1 MRSIRA
7 GDLSGSRR
15 RIGRMKRL
23 TLVLV
28 AAAAFALPGAARAA
42 ACSPLNCAPSQFTL
56 AHGTLLGFR
65 TMVNKPVTVVDLKTG
80 ERRWVIPAG
89 LVGGDLLV
97 HQDGGSLV
105 WYDASRGARLYAAP
119 LPSVE
124 YSLAGVSQS
133 GTRAVALSIVGT
145 GTKAA
150 ILSRNGK
157 QTIALPGKQWE
168 FDALRGNNLFLI
180 KYLARGGYQVRLVHV
195 GSGKLDPR
203 PLKDPHESGT
213 IWGSPFSR
221 LSSADG
227 RYVFTLYIG
236 SNGGSMVHELDLK
249 NATAR
254 CIDLPGTGNY
264 GSATSTALVLSRDQR
279 TLWAVSPGYG
289 RAVAIDV
296 RTRKVSTALRFSL
309 PYWNLGNGTRAAF
322 APDGEHIALADNE
335 EVAVIGVSQGK
346 IVQRGKAKAIALGW
360 SPDGRLWK
368 LT

>member
-1 MRSIRA
+1 
-7 GDLSGSRR
+7 
-15 RIGRMKRL
+15 MKPL
-23 TLVLV
+23 ALVL
-28 AAAAFALPGAARAA
+28 AAAAAVVLPGAARAA

-80 ERRWVIPAG
+80 AFRWRVPAG
-89 LVGGDLLV
+89 LVGGNLLV
-97 HQDGGSLV
+97 HQDQGRLV
-105 WYDASRGARLYAAP
+105 WYDASRGARLYAAS

-124 YSLAGVSQS
+124 YSLAGVSQN
-133 GTRAVALSIVGT
+133 GTRAVAFSIVGT

-150 ILSRNGK
+150 VLSRDGE
-157 QTIALPGKQWE
+157 QTIALPGKQWQ

-180 KYLARGGYQVRLVHV
+180 KYLPLGGYQVRLVHV
-195 GSGKLDPR
+195 GSGKLEPR

-221 LSSADG
+221 LSSDDG

-249 NATAR
+249 
-254 CIDLPGTGNY
+254 GTGNY
-264 GSATSTALVLSRDQR
+264 GSATSTALLLSRDQR

-289 RAVAIDV
+289 RVVGIDV
-296 RTRKVSTALRFSL
+296 HTRKVSTALRFSL
-309 PYWNLGNGTRAAF
+309 PYWNLGNGTSAAL
-322 APDGEHIALADNE
+322 APDGRHLALADNE
-335 EVAVIGVSQGK
+335 EVAIIGLAKGT
-346 IVQRGKAKAIALGW
+346 IMQRGKAKAIALGW
-360 SPDGRLWK
+360 SPDGKLWK

>member
-1 MRSIRA
+1 
-7 GDLSGSRR
+7 
-15 RIGRMKRL
+15 MKRL
-23 TLVLV
+23 ALVL
-28 AAAAFALPGAARAA
+28 AAAAAVALPGAARGA

-65 TMVNKPVTVVDLKTG
+65 PMVNKPVTVVDLKTG
-80 ERRWVIPAG
+80 AARWVIPAG

-97 HQDGGSLV
+97 HQAGGRLV
-105 WYDASRGARLYAAP
+105 WYDASRGTRMYAAA

-124 YSLAGVSQS
+124 YSLAGVSQK

-145 GTKAA
+145 GTKVAMV
-150 ILSRNGK
+150 SRGSE
-157 QTIALPGKQWE
+157 QTIALPGKQWD

-180 KYLARGGYQVRLVHV
+180 KYLQLGGYQVRLVHV
-195 GSGKLDPR
+195 GSGKLDPH

-264 GSATSTALVLSRDQR
+264 GSATSTALVLSHDQR

-289 RAVAIDV
+289 RAVGMDV

-309 PYWNLGNGTRAAF
+309 PYWNLGNGTSAAL
-322 APDGEHIALADNE
+322 APDGRQIALGDNE
-335 EVAVIGVSQGK
+335 EVAVIGLAKGEV
-346 IVQRGKAKAIALGW
+346 VQRGKARAIALGW

-368 LT
+368 LTT

>member
-1 MRSIRA
+1 
-7 GDLSGSRR
+7 
-15 RIGRMKRL
+15 MKRL
-23 TLVLV
+23 ALVL
-28 AAAAFALPGAARAA
+28 AAAAAVALPGAARGA

-65 TMVNKPVTVVDLKTG
+65 PMVNKPVTVVDLKTG
-80 ERRWVIPAG
+80 APRWVIPAG

-97 HQDGGSLV
+97 HQAGGRLV
-105 WYDASRGARLYAAP
+105 WYDASRGTRMYAAA

-124 YSLAGVSQS
+124 YSLAGVSQK
-133 GTRAVALSIVGT
+133 GTRAVALSSVGT
-145 GTKAA
+145 GTKVA
-150 ILSRNGK
+150 IVSRSSE
-157 QTIALPGKQWE
+157 QTIALPGKQWD

-180 KYLARGGYQVRLVHV
+180 KYLQLGGYQVRLVHV
-195 GSGKLDPR
+195 GSAKLDPH

-264 GSATSTALVLSRDQR
+264 GSATSTALVLSHDER

-289 RAVAIDV
+289 RAVGIDV

-309 PYWNLGNGTRAAF
+309 PYWNLGNGTSAAL
-322 APDGEHIALADNE
+322 APDGRQIALADNE
-335 EVAVIGVSQGK
+335 EVAVIGLAEGK
-346 IVQRGKAKAIALGW
+346 VVQRGKARAIALGW

-368 LT
+368 LTT

>member
-1 MRSIRA
+1 
-7 GDLSGSRR
+7 
-15 RIGRMKRL
+15 MKRL
-23 TLVLV
+23 ALVL
-28 AAAAFALPGAARAA
+28 AAAAAVALPGAARGA

-65 TMVNKPVTVVDLKTG
+65 PMVNKPVTVVDLKTG
-80 ERRWVIPAG
+80 AARWVIPAG

-97 HQDGGSLV
+97 HQAGGRLV
-105 WYDASRGARLYAAP
+105 WYDASRGTRMYAAA

-124 YSLAGVSQS
+124 YSLAGVSQK

-145 GTKAA
+145 GTKVA
-150 ILSRNGK
+150 IVSRGSE
-157 QTIALPGKQWE
+157 QTVALPGKQWD

-180 KYLARGGYQVRLVHV
+180 KYLQLGGYQVRLVHL
-195 GSGKLDPR
+195 GSGKLDPH

-264 GSATSTALVLSRDQR
+264 GSATSTALVLSHDQR

-289 RAVAIDV
+289 RAVGIDV

-309 PYWNLGNGTRAAF
+309 PYWNLGNGTSAAL
-322 APDGEHIALADNE
+322 APDGRQIALGDNE
-335 EVAVIGVSQGK
+335 EVAVIGLAKGEV
-346 IVQRGKAKAIALGW
+346 VQRGKARAIALGW

-368 LT
+368 LTT

>member
-1 MRSIRA
+1 
-7 GDLSGSRR
+7 
-15 RIGRMKRL
+15 MKRL
-23 TLVLV
+23 ALVL
-28 AAAAFALPGAARAA
+28 AAAAAVALPGAARGA

-65 TMVNKPVTVVDLKTG
+65 PMVNKPVTVVDLKTG
-80 ERRWVIPAG
+80 AARWVIPAG

-97 HQDGGSLV
+97 HQAGGRLV
-105 WYDASRGARLYAAP
+105 WYDASRGTRMYAAA

-124 YSLAGVSQS
+124 YSLAGVSQK
-133 GTRAVALSIVGT
+133 GTRAVASSIVGT
-145 GTKAA
+145 GTKVA
-150 ILSRNGK
+150 IVSRGSE
-157 QTIALPGKQWE
+157 QTIALPGKQWD

-180 KYLARGGYQVRLVHV
+180 KYLQLGGYQVRLVHL
-195 GSGKLDPR
+195 GSGKLDPH

-264 GSATSTALVLSRDQR
+264 GSATSTALVLSHDQR

-289 RAVAIDV
+289 RAVGIDV

-309 PYWNLGNGTRAAF
+309 PYWNLGNGTSAAL
-322 APDGEHIALADNE
+322 APDGRQIALGDNE
-335 EVAVIGVSQGK
+335 EVAVIGLAKGEV
-346 IVQRGKAKAIALGW
+346 VQRGKARAIALGW

-368 LT
+368 LTT